1 MNASN
6 KTNKQMYDQ
15 KVANNA
21 EIILEFKQVL
31 KTLACGSHIM
41 CINWFFFY
49 KIVTYLKYSFTPQ
62 LNTQLSNISV
72 EIESDLY
79 IA

>member
-41 CINWFFFY
+41 SINWFFY
-49 KIVTYLKYSFTPQ
+49 TIV
-62 LNTQLSNISV
+62 I
-72 EIESDLY
+72 
-79 IA
+79 

>member
-41 CINWFFFY
+41 CINWFFLY
-49 KIVTYLKYSFTPQ
+49 NSYLKYSFTPQ

>member
-41 CINWFFFY
+41 CINWFFFM
-49 KIVTYLKYSFTPQ
+49 K
-62 LNTQLSNISV
+62 
-72 EIESDLY
+72 
-79 IA
+79 